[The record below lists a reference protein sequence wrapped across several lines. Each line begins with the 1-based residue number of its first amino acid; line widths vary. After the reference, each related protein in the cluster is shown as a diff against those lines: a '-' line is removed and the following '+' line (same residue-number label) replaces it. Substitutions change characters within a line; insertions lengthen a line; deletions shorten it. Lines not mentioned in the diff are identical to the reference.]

1 LAAARGQARWFA
13 KDATVVART
22 SASIKNAKV
31 SVLIPTY
38 NRQELLA
45 RAVSSAQSQTHQN
58 IEIVISDN
66 CSTDGTWASAQRFAA
81 ADPRIRC
88 WRNDSNLGPLRNWI
102 AGLEHCSGEYIKILW
117 SDDWIE
123 PTFIAESLAALAAY
137 PQAGLA
143 FTATLVHAADSDDV
157 YYHFPQRHFYTV
169 EEYLTEAVQSG
180 HLPLSPGCT
189 LVSRHAASFRCSY
202 PRWGRLEKIAL
213 HTGAGSDMLFIWEA
227 VLRSG
232 GVVHVPRF
240 LSHFDCSPTSITM
253 TQYDRVAEGYRLA
266 RRFFLDFVVKDVQL
280 RSRLQQQYRTVN
292 HVPFLKRWERT
303 LRTGVR
309 RSAANVFARL
319 GL

>member
-1 LAAARGQARWFA
+1 M
-13 KDATVVART
+13 
-22 SASIKNAKV
+22 NAKV
-31 SVLIPTY
+31 SVLIPTF
-38 NRQELLA
+38 NREELLA
-45 RAVSSAQSQTHQN
+45 RAVSSAQAQTHQN

-66 CSTDGTWASAQRFAA
+66 CSTDGSWSCAQRLAS
-81 ADPRIRC
+81 DDTRINC

-102 AGLEHCSGEYIKILW
+102 AGLERCTGDYIKILW

-123 PTFIAESLAALAAY
+123 PSFISESLAAFATH
-137 PQAGLA
+137 PQAGVA
-143 FTATLVHAADSDDV
+143 FTATLVHAPGSDDV
-157 YYHFPQRHFYTV
+157 YYHFPQRHFYGP
-169 EEYLTEAVQSG
+169 EEYLIEAVQSG

-189 LVSRHAASFRCSY
+189 LVSRDIASFRCTY
-202 PRWGRLEKIAL
+202 PRWGKLERIAL
-213 HTGAGSDMLFIWEA
+213 NTGAGSDMLFIWEA

-280 RSRLQQQYRTVN
+280 RSRLQQEYRPAN

-303 LRTGVR
+303 LRIGMR
-309 RSAANVFARL
+309 RSAASVFARL